1 MKYGIMISAV
11 IVCMSCSGINANE
24 RDTMVTVKIDVD
36 KVLEEN
42 FLGVG
47 VQCSGYPW
55 FDVSDADWK
64 KVFERMDYLKMPFT
78 RIMVDW
84 TSFFEGLDADGN
96 PQYIFESPKMR
107 NTYKLLISP

>member
-1 MKYGIMISAV
+1 MISLLTV
-11 IVCMSCSGINANE
+11 LLFCSGVNANE
-24 RDTMVTVKIDVD
+24 GNAMVTVKIDVD

-55 FDVSDADWK
+55 FDVSDADWQ

-84 TSFFEGLDADGN
+84 TNFFEGLDADGS
-96 PQYIFESPKMR
+96 PQYSFESQKMR
-107 NTYKLLISP
+107 NVWSVGLD